1 MSEKTIA
8 AISTPPAAGGIGIIR
23 ISGGNAVRVA
33 DAVFRSVSGR
43 RIDEMRPWTCALGHI
58 ADGDETIDEC
68 IATLFRAPHSY
79 TGEDVVELS
88 CHGGTYVTRRVLRA
102 VLANGAEPA
111 GPGEFTKR
119 AYLNGRIDLSKAEAV
134 MNIISARGEAALR
147 GAVNALGGAVGRK
160 IDEIT
165 ASLVNA
171 SAAIAV
177 WTDDPDE
184 DVPAAH
190 EDNLERVLR
199 TAADGLAVLIRDYD
213 NGRAV
218 NEGVDTVICG
228 SPNVGKSTLMNLL
241 SGYDRSIVA
250 DMPGTTRDVVEDTVL
265 VGDVL
270 LRLADT
276 AGIREDAGEIE
287 ALGVSRTVQRMDGA
301 GLLIAVFDGSQP
313 LTREDVELLKKCEG
327 RRAIAVINKSDRG
340 TVIDTGLIRRYVP
353 ETVVMSAANGEGG
366 RELADAVARVT
377 GAADFAPDALA
388 LCSERQR
395 GCCTDALD
403 SVNEALAALASG
415 VTLDAVNICVDSAT
429 DRLLELTGKRT
440 RDAVADEVFAR
451 FCVGK

>member
-23 ISGGNAVRVA
+23 ISGVDAVRVA

-43 RIDEMRPWTCALGHI
+43 KIDEMRPWTCALGHI

-68 IATLFRAPHSY
+68 IATLFRAPRSY

-147 GAVNALGGAVGRK
+147 GAVSALGGAVGRK

-199 TAADGLAVLIRDYD
+199 AAADGLSVLIRDYD

-301 GLLIAVFDGSQP
+301 SLLIAVFDGSQP
-313 LTREDVELLKKCEG
+313 LTREDV
-327 RRAIAVINKSDRG
+327 
-340 TVIDTGLIRRYVP
+340 
-353 ETVVMSAANGEGG
+353 
-366 RELADAVARVT
+366 
-377 GAADFAPDALA
+377 
-388 LCSERQR
+388 
-395 GCCTDALD
+395 
-403 SVNEALAALASG
+403 
-415 VTLDAVNICVDSAT
+415 
-429 DRLLELTGKRT
+429 
-440 RDAVADEVFAR
+440 
-451 FCVGK
+451 